1 MKFAKII
8 LAMASLLVLAGCTT
22 HKPAE
27 ANVENVP
34 FQVAKNYFFKN
45 GQTLP
50 ASPKITTA
58 EAFDQLFGMAAFMGK
73 DGQPTPIDFDKQFA
87 IAVVLPETN
96 HSTELHAESLTD
108 DGKKLI
114 FSYHVDVAPTENTW
128 TQVPMLLIFVDRQYE
143 RDQVEL
149 HSDFMTDISGNWQV
163 RAFDDTMLTE
173 DSASFPTIS
182 FLENGMIT
190 ATAGCNR
197 MGGDYQYSNGQL
209 IIKDGM
215 YQTKMLC
222 DNEQMMRNEQLLAQ
236 TLHDTLAV
244 TALSAD
250 SVLLQGTHTMIIVR

>member
-1 MKFAKII
+1 MKKFFPH
-8 LAMASLLVLAGCTT
+8 VLGA
-22 HKPAE
+22 
-27 ANVENVP
+27 
-34 FQVAKNYFFKN
+34 
-45 GQTLP
+45 
-50 ASPKITTA
+50 
-58 EAFDQLFGMAAFMGK
+58 
-73 DGQPTPIDFDKQFA
+73 
-87 IAVVLPETN
+87 
-96 HSTELHAESLTD
+96 
-108 DGKKLI
+108 
-114 FSYHVDVAPTENTW
+114 
-128 TQVPMLLIFVDRQYE
+128 IFVLIIIGTWMLITYLVKKPND
-143 RDQVEL
+143 
-149 HSDFMTDISGNWQV
+149 TDISGTWQV

-190 ATAGCNR
+190 ASAGCNR

-250 SVLLQGTHTMIIVR
+250 SVLVQGTHTMIIVR

>member
-1 MKFAKII
+1 MKKFFPH
-8 LAMASLLVLAGCTT
+8 VLGA
-22 HKPAE
+22 
-27 ANVENVP
+27 
-34 FQVAKNYFFKN
+34 
-45 GQTLP
+45 
-50 ASPKITTA
+50 
-58 EAFDQLFGMAAFMGK
+58 
-73 DGQPTPIDFDKQFA
+73 
-87 IAVVLPETN
+87 
-96 HSTELHAESLTD
+96 
-108 DGKKLI
+108 
-114 FSYHVDVAPTENTW
+114 
-128 TQVPMLLIFVDRQYE
+128 IFVLIIIGAWMLITYLVKKPND
-143 RDQVEL
+143 
-149 HSDFMTDISGNWQV
+149 TDISGTWQV

-250 SVLLQGTHTMIIVR
+250 SVLVQGTHTMIIVR